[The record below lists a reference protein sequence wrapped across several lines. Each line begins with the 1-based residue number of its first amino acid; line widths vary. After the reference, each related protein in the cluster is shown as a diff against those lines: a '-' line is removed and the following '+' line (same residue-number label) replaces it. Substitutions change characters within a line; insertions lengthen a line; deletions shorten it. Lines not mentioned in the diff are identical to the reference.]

1 MTITEL
7 KGDAY
12 IVYFDD
18 NEELSY
24 QLCNQLLR
32 ELRWKFPGKK
42 FIGMLKGIEFKDLS
56 DEDVSN
62 LIEMLKEIQEQRSS
76 AAPIETPVEEVVE
89 EKEEEKDAE

>member
-1 MTITEL
+1 MNPVEL
-7 KGDAY
+7 TGDAY

-32 ELRWKFPGKK
+32 ELRWKFPGKR

-62 LIEMLKEIQEQRSS
+62 LIEMLKEIQEQRT
-76 AAPIETPVEEVVE
+76 AAAWVETKVEEVVE
-89 EKEEEKDAE
+89 EKEEKDAE

>member
-1 MTITEL
+1 MNPVEL
-7 KGDAY
+7 TGDAY

-32 ELRWKFPGKK
+32 ELRWKFPGKR

-62 LIEMLKEIQEQRSS
+62 LIEMLKEIQEQR
-76 AAPIETPVEEVVE
+76 ATVEAKAEEVVE
-89 EKEEEKDAE
+89 EKEEKDAE

>member
-1 MTITEL
+1 MNVTEL

-62 LIEMLKEIQEQRSS
+62 LIEMLKEIQEQRLSAAFAGSS
-76 AAPIETPVEEVVE
+76 AEEVVE
-89 EKEEEKDAE
+89 EKEEKDAE

>member
-1 MTITEL
+1 MNVTEL

-76 AAPIETPVEEVVE
+76 AALTEPSVEEVVE
-89 EKEEEKDAE
+89 EKEEKDAE

>member
-1 MTITEL
+1 MNVTEL

-32 ELRWKFPGKK
+32 ELRWKFPGKQ

-56 DEDVSN
+56 DEDISN
-62 LIEMLKEIQEQRSS
+62 LIEMLKEIQEQRLS
-76 AAPIETPVEEVVE
+76 AALIEPPAEEVVE
-89 EKEEEKDAE
+89 EKEKKGR

>member
-1 MTITEL
+1 MNVTEL

-32 ELRWKFPGKK
+32 ELRWKFPGKQ

-76 AAPIETPVEEVVE
+76 AAVTELPVEEVVE
-89 EKEEEKDAE
+89 EKEEKDAE

>member
-1 MTITEL
+1 MKVTEL

-18 NEELSY
+18 NEELNY

-62 LIEMLKEIQEQRSS
+62 LIEMLKEIQEQRLS
-76 AAPIETPVEEVVE
+76 AALTEPSVEEVVE
-89 EKEEEKDAE
+89 EKEEKGAD

>member
-1 MTITEL
+1 MNVTEL

-62 LIEMLKEIQEQRSS
+62 LIEMLKEIQEQRLR
-76 AAPIETPVEEVVE
+76 AAFAESPVEEVVE
-89 EKEEEKDAE
+89 EKEEKDAE

>member
-1 MTITEL
+1 MNVTEL

-24 QLCNQLLR
+24 QLCSQLLR

-62 LIEMLKEIQEQRSS
+62 LIEMLKEIQEQRLS
-76 AAPIETPVEEVVE
+76 AVFAETPAEEVVE
-89 EKEEEKDAE
+89 EKEEKDAE

>member
-1 MTITEL
+1 MNVTEL

-62 LIEMLKEIQEQRSS
+62 LIEMLKEIQEQRLS
-76 AAPIETPVEEVVE
+76 AAPTESPVEEVVE
-89 EKEEEKDAE
+89 EKEEKDAE

>member
-1 MTITEL
+1 MNVTEL

-62 LIEMLKEIQEQRSS
+62 LIEMLKEIQEQRLS
-76 AAPIETPVEEVVE
+76 AAFAESPVEEAVE
-89 EKEEEKDAE
+89 EKEEKDAE

>member
-1 MTITEL
+1 MNVMEL

-56 DEDVSN
+56 DEDISN
-62 LIEMLKEIQEQRSS
+62 LIEMLKEIQEQRLSAAFAESS
-76 AAPIETPVEEVVE
+76 AEEVVE
-89 EKEEEKDAE
+89 EKEEKDAE

>member
-1 MTITEL
+1 MNVTEL

-56 DEDVSN
+56 DEDISN
-62 LIEMLKEIQEQRSS
+62 LIEMLKEIQEQRLSAAFAESS
-76 AAPIETPVEEVVE
+76 AEEVVE
-89 EKEEEKDAE
+89 EKEEKDAE

>member
-1 MTITEL
+1 MNPVEL
-7 KGDAY
+7 TGDAY

-32 ELRWKFPGKK
+32 ELHWKFPGKQ

-62 LIEMLKEIQEQRSS
+62 LIEMLKEIQEQR
-76 AAPIETPVEEVVE
+76 AAEVKAEKVVE
-89 EKEEEKDAE
+89 EKEEKDAE